1 MKATALAIVP
11 DADDEIPTPV
21 AVYVEANPVSVLL
34 DEGLRIRFLAEIEAE
49 IDRHVPDLTTDKGRK
64 EIGRLARRY
73 ASTKT
78 AIDEAGKALNAK
90 AREQIDAV
98 DVVRRELRA
107 ELDKMRDRAR
117 EPLTKWEEAEAAR
130 LAEVERIMTLL
141 RQAPVLL
148 AADTSDTIAVRI
160 SEVEAVPNEAEYAQM
175 KATAIGALKA
185 AHASLIQAEADRAE
199 LARLRA
205 ESEAR
210 QRAEAERLAAEK
222 RSEEERTA
230 AERRA
235 TEEAALKEREEKAA
249 REREAAE
256 AARAA
261 AEAEAKAAR
270 EEAEKAQAE
279 ARRLAAEKAEAD
291 RAEYARKAEE
301 ARLAAEEAAR
311 QNDRKHRSAVM
322 KAAKEALMAKCN
334 IDEGKARDIV
344 TAITQ
349 GLIPNVTVNF

>member
-1 MKATALAIVP
+1 MKATALTIVP

-78 AIDEAGKALNAK
+78 AIDEAGKVLNAE
-90 AREQIDAV
+90 ARKQIDAV

-117 EPLTKWEEAEAAR
+117 EPLTKWEEAEEAR
-130 LAEVERIMTLL
+130 LAEVERIMALL
-141 RQAPVLL
+141 RGATVIGHTD
-148 AADTSDTIAVRI
+148 AAETIAARI
-160 SEVEAVPNEAEYAQM
+160 IEVEAVPDEEVYALMKVAALEALRA
-175 KATAIGALKA
+175 G
-185 AHASLIQAEADRAE
+185 HARKLQDEADRAE
-199 LARLRA
+199 LERLRA
-205 ESEAR
+205 EKEAR
-210 QRAEAERLAAEK
+210 EREDEARAAK
-222 RSEEERTA
+222 
-230 AERRA
+230 ERRA
-235 TEEAALKEREEKAA
+235 AEEAARKEREEQAA

-270 EEAEKAQAE
+270 EEAEQAQAE
-279 ARRLAAEKAEAD
+279 ARRLAAEKAAADHAEAQ
-291 RAEYARKAEE
+291 RKAEE
-301 ARLAAEEAAR
+301 ARLAAEEEAR
-311 QNDRKHRSAVM
+311 QKDRKHRSAVM
-322 KAAKEALMAKCN
+322 KAAKEALMVNCSL
-334 IDEGKARDIV
+334 DEEKARNIV
-344 TAITQ
+344 TAINK